1 MEEFPLYNVF
11 YRKCIDKDLNKQEK
25 KDFLEKIQELD
36 DKGYELA
43 FVLIKIY
50 GDAHAKETTDIVPYK
65 GTCMGRDIKF
75 EYKNIPFR
83 LRQMLYKFII
93 AHIET
98 MKENDKRTR
107 VNIPF

>member
-1 MEEFPLYNVF
+1 MEEFPLYTVF
-11 YRKCIDKDLNKQEK
+11 YKKSIDKDLNKAEK
-25 KDFLEKIQELD
+25 KEFLEKIQQLD

-50 GDAHAKETTDIVPYK
+50 SDSHSTKMEDIVPYS
-65 GTCMGRDIKF
+65 GICTGRDIKF

-83 LRQMLYKFII
+83 LRQMLYKFIT

-98 MKENDKRTR
+98 MEENNKRTR